1 MLPVQG
7 PAYPLSVCWCSC
19 GCRCSLRVAL
29 RRPRQPWQRWRRRS
43 WCPLPGCSVSVANL
57 PLLPARP
64 ARTLPRLSASPSF
77 WAVRALAASPWL
89 GGGATTGLLFPAL
102 RPTSPAHGGRSKP
115 PDNTGNKLP
124 QPLQKRKAPWKPR
137 ADRLQPLPV
146 PFRRGV
152 AAGSRGVGLPGGRAG
167 RHGQQCRP
175 TASVAYPRVRSAS
188 CKIHLP
194 SARQPVYRAKLNAA
208 ASGRIYSSSKR
219 RTNGK
224 RAAATFFCSS
234 VRRSLSVLAEL
245 REPSA
250 LAVGFRGKLAEQP
263 YLGHSPIARNR
274 FL

>member
-1 MLPVQG
+1 MIAEEGKAGRTIGERWSAILVRSPAANNMLPVQG

-102 RPTSPAHGGRSKP
+102 RPTSPAHGGTSKP

-137 ADRLQPLPV
+137 ADRLPPLPV

-152 AAGSRGVGLPGGRAG
+152 AGGSCGTRCRRPCRQARIAVPPHCLCRLSPCPVGFVQNPF
-167 RHGQQCRP
+167 
-175 TASVAYPRVRSAS
+175 
-188 CKIHLP
+188 
-194 SARQPVYRAKLNAA
+194 VYRAKLNTAA
-208 ASGRIYSSSKR
+208 LLAGNAKRI
-219 RTNGK
+219 
-224 RAAATFFCSS
+224 
-234 VRRSLSVLAEL
+234 V
-245 REPSA
+245 
-250 LAVGFRGKLAEQP
+250 
-263 YLGHSPIARNR
+263 
-274 FL
+274 